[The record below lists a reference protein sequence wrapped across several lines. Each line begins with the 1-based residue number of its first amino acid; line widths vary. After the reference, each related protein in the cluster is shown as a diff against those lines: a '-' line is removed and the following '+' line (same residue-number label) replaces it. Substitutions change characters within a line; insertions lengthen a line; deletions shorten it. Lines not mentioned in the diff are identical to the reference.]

1 MMRNFKMNSFL
12 EQVDLIVYNI
22 AIVIIV
28 ITICIIAIKSSIQE
42 IGCPDL
48 IEFVKEIFDMNEVSD
63 FKTEK
68 DLSETKKVDEAD
80 RTNEKKDDSDNN
92 IMSFLIVWAII
103 IVRFGW
109 RLH

>member
-1 MMRNFKMNSFL
+1 MINMMRDFKMNSFL

-22 AIVIIV
+22 AILIIV
-28 ITICIIAIKSSIQE
+28 ITICIFTIKSWIQV

-48 IEFVKEIFDMNEVSD
+48 MEFVKEIFDMNEVSD

-68 DLSETKKVDEAD
+68 VDEAD
-80 RTNEKKDDSDNN
+80 KTNEKKNDN